1 MGAPAGTEFNFLG
14 GGYTGMWQLLGIPRE
29 IVKYFDFSMFFHAEG
44 PSGVAV
50 DPLQARSIPVP
61 EKENVRTVLR
71 TVTLSSK
78 EGNPK
83 SQNPH
88 PSSPKPNY

>member
-1 MGAPAGTEFNFLG
+1 
-14 GGYTGMWQLLGIPRE
+14 MWQLLGIPRK
-29 IVKYFDFSMFFHAEG
+29 IAKHPDFSMLFHAEG

-50 DPLQARSIPVP
+50 DPLQTRSIPVP

-83 SQNPH
+83 KKNP
-88 PSSPKPNY
+88 SYSP

>member
-1 MGAPAGTEFNFLG
+1 
-14 GGYTGMWQLLGIPRE
+14 MWQLLGISRK
-29 IVKYFDFSMFFHAEG
+29 IAKFGDFSTFFHAEG

-78 EGNPK
+78 EGK
-83 SQNPH
+83 SQILPQKNPISQ
-88 PSSPKPNY
+88 PLNQIIEN